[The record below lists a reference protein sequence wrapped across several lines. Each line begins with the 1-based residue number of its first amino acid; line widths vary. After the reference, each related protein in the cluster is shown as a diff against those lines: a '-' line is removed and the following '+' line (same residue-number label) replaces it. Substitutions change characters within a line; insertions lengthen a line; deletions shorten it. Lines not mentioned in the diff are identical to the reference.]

1 MARAVPVLLLLV
13 VVSWSAMQAATP
25 NCEAISNLAL
35 PGTTITD
42 ARSVAAGTF
51 NPPDGKPIPNLP
63 AFCRVAGLIKPTN
76 DSNIQF
82 EVWMP
87 SAEWNGKFQGVGNG
101 GFAGSINFAGMANA
115 VSHGYATASTDTG
128 HQGTA
133 IDGTWALGRPEK
145 IVDFGYRAIH
155 ETATQAKTIIH
166 AFYGEAPRRSYFG
179 SCSNGGRQALM
190 EAQRFPEDY
199 DGIIAGAPA
208 NYWTH
213 LLTQAVWNIQAT
225 MQDPGSYI
233 PASKVQAVESAALAA
248 CDSLDGVQ
256 DGVIDDP
263 MKCHFDPSG
272 LLCHGP
278 ETDSCLTAA
287 EVGALK
293 KIYAGPQDS
302 KGHQVMPGF
311 SPGGESGPGGWGL
324 WITGPAPGKS
334 LQFAF
339 GTQFFGNMVYS
350 NPAWDFRTFNVD
362 QGLKA
367 AEDKF
372 APVLNAT
379 DADLH
384 RFHERGGKLILY
396 HGWSDAAIPPVNA
409 INYYQSVV
417 AKMGAKNA
425 EPFLRLY
432 MVPGMQHC
440 GGGPGPNS
448 FGAGGVAHTDPLHD
462 MDAALERWVEEGV
475 APDRIIATKYKT
487 DSDAASGILRTRP
500 LCAYPKAAQWK
511 GSGSTDDA
519 ANFACVKPGDAPFK
533 GASKDAMKR

>member
-1 MARAVPVLLLLV
+1 MSLQRVLFSV
-13 VVSWSAMQAATP
+13 IACSAMQAATP
-25 NCEAISNLAL
+25 DCEAISKLVL
-35 PGTTITD
+35 SGTTIIEV
-42 ARSVAAGTF
+42 RSVVAGTF
-51 NPPDGKPIPNLP
+51 NPPHGNPIPNLP
-63 AFCRVAGLIKPTN
+63 AFCRVRGIIKPTS

-87 SAEWNGKFQGVGNG
+87 SAEWNGKFQGAGNG
-101 GFAGSINFAGMANA
+101 GFAGSINFGGMANA
-115 VSHGYATASTDTG
+115 ISHGYATASTDTG
-128 HQGTA
+128 HEGTA
-133 IDGTWALGRPEK
+133 DDGTWALGHPEK
-145 IVDFGYRAIH
+145 IVDFGYRAVH

-166 AFYGEAPRRSYFG
+166 AFYGEAPRRSYFS

-190 EAQRFPEDY
+190 EAQRFPGDY

-225 MQDPGSYI
+225 MQDPASYI
-233 PASKVQAVESAALAA
+233 PASKIQAIESAALAA
-248 CDSLDGVQ
+248 CDVLDGVT
-256 DGVIDDP
+256 DSVIDDP
-263 MKCHFDPSG
+263 TKCHFDPSG
-272 LLCHGP
+272 LLCKGQ
-278 ETDSCLTAA
+278 ETNSCLTAA
-287 EVGALK
+287 QVGALK

-302 KGHQVMPGF
+302 KGRQVMPGF

-324 WITGPAPGKS
+324 WITGTAPGKS

-350 NPAWDFRTFNVD
+350 DAGWDFRTFNVD
-362 QGLKA
+362 RDLKA
-367 AEDKF
+367 ADDKF
-372 APVLNAT
+372 AAVLNAT
-379 DADLH
+379 DADLR

-417 AKMGAKNA
+417 AKMGAKNT

-448 FGAGGVAHTDPLHD
+448 FGAAGVAHADPMHD

-475 APDRIIATKYKT
+475 APDQIIATKYKT
-487 DSDAASGILRTRP
+487 GSDSASGIARARP
-500 LCAYPKAAQWK
+500 LCAYPKVAQWQ

-519 ANFACVKPGDAPFK
+519 ANFACVKPGDAPLK
-533 GASKDAMKR
+533 GASKDAIKK